1 VGSSAIHFIL
11 NIIRMA
17 EATFT
22 FQFSGGSSFVFKD
35 TLGLPDKQN
44 KLLTIVFPNKNVL
57 TFTDT
62 VETQLLS
69 SDAQTAGFLGY
80 GTSQILSTFNEWKFN
95 DVLTVNTEE
104 LRKDLSYYPQFF
116 KDSAGNNAEFGYE
129 YFPSGVYIVTYSY
142 VYDPTGTGGGGSG
155 GITAGISGG
164 MDYYSRQL
172 IKMDQA
178 ANICLKRKIE
188 WLFDNKLDSDT
199 SQKDFNLVKDQVM
212 QLIMMLHVA
221 DFDFNNNPPVY
232 EEANLKLMS
241 CDNICASGSLGYLYD
256 STRP

>member
-1 VGSSAIHFIL
+1 
-11 NIIRMA
+11 MA

-22 FQFSGGSSFVFKD
+22 FQFSGGSSFVFTD
-35 TLGLPDKQN
+35 TLGVSDKQN

-57 TFTDT
+57 TFTDN
-62 VETQLLS
+62 VATQS
-69 SDAQTAGFLGY
+69 YPDAQTAGFLGY

-104 LRKDLSYYPQFF
+104 LRKDLIYYPQFF
-116 KDSAGNNAEFGYE
+116 KDSAGNNANFGYE
-129 YFPSGVYIVTYSY
+129 YFPSGVYVVTYSY
-142 VYDPTGTGGGGSG
+142 IVAETVPSTNYTST
-155 GITAGISGG
+155 
-164 MDYYSRQL
+164 QL

-188 WLFDNKLDSDT
+188 WLFDSKLDIDT
-199 SQKDFNLVKDQVM
+199 SQRDYDLVKDQVM

-221 DFDFNNNPPVY
+221 DFDFNNGIY
-232 EEANLKLMS
+232 EESNLKLMS
-241 CDNICASGSLGYLYD
+241 CDNICATGNLGYLYD

>member
-1 VGSSAIHFIL
+1 
-11 NIIRMA
+11 MA

-22 FQFSGGSSFVFKD
+22 FQFSGGSSFVFTD

-62 VETQLLS
+62 VEAQLYPT
-69 SDAQTAGFLGY
+69 DPQTAGFLGY

-104 LRKDLSYYPQFF
+104 LRKDLIYYPQFF
-116 KDSAGNNAEFGYE
+116 KDSVGNNTDFGYE
-129 YFPSGVYIVTYSY
+129 YFPSGVYVVTYSY
-142 VYDPTGTGGGGSG
+142 IRYIQGPFGTE
-155 GITAGISGG
+155 IPVP
-164 MDYYSRQL
+164 YYYRQL

-178 ANICLKRKIE
+178 ANICLKTKIE
-188 WLFDNKLDSDT
+188 WLFNSKLDIDT
-199 SQKDFNLVKDQVM
+199 SQKDYDLVKNQVM

-221 DFDFNNNPPVY
+221 DFDFDNEVY
-232 EEANLKLMS
+232 EESNLKLMS